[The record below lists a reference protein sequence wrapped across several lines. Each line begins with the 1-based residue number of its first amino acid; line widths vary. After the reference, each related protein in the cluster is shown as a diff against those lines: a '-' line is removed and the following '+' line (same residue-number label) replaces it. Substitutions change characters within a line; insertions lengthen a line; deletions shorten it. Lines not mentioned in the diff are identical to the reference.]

1 VEALHPN
8 VGALLK
14 KILILPSSSFPKGA
28 HTTDDHLTNI
38 VPIFVTPNYAPHYHA
53 AIGENFVQ
61 NDAPAAPQSSGE
73 ISVQSDKTYPEIE
86 VDSGEHSLPACILGQ
101 ILPPLGSRTSR
112 RRLLAVRP

>member
-61 NDAPAAPQSSGE
+61 NDAPAAPQSPAQSSVE
-73 ISVQSDKTYPEIE
+73 ISVQTDKTYPEIE
-86 VDSGEHSLPACILGQ
+86 VDSGEHSPASVHPGANS
-101 ILPPLGSRTSR
+101 PASMESR
-112 RRLLAVRP
+112 